1 MVAQQRSDCESNV
14 EPQSSKQELLPPS
27 VVSLAGTVMMAKSD
41 IPSVKFSK
49 HEKRALE
56 SGHTSP
62 SLAVRTVCK
71 GAPEVGVAPLRDP
84 ETLET
89 KRSEEPAKG
98 PQVACDALG
107 RCQLGWQYPSQL
119 LLLGHGELG

>member
-1 MVAQQRSDCESNV
+1 MVAQPLSDCESNV

-62 SLAVRTVCK
+62 SLAVRAVCK
-71 GAPEVGVAPLRDP
+71 GAPEVGLPPSVTPRLLRQED
-84 ETLET
+84 
-89 KRSEEPAKG
+89 KKK
-98 PQVACDALG
+98 
-107 RCQLGWQYPSQL
+107 
-119 LLLGHGELG
+119 